1 MKTLIIIRHAKSSW
15 NEPGLPDHDRP
26 LNDRGLQDASLMG
39 AVLRGWDLPPTRV
52 ISSSAVRA
60 LTTAELVLQEIGWG
74 VDEIQVEEDLY
85 HASAGGTLDIILS
98 QEDMLEGLM
107 LFGHNPGMTDLVNRL
122 SGADLTKLPTAG
134 VFIAEYDVPRWQD
147 LGPSRLG
154 EYNLEFPK
162 SYR

>member
-1 MKTLIIIRHAKSSW
+1 MKTLMIIRHAKSSW

-39 AVLRGWDLPPTRV
+39 AVLRDWDLPPTRV

-98 QEDMLEGLM
+98 QEDRLESLM

-122 SGADLTKLPTAG
+122 SDADLTKLPTAG
-134 VFIAEYDVPRWQD
+134 LFIAQYDVPRWQD

-154 EYNLEFPK
+154 EYNLEIPK